1 LQDDGRESI
10 CDANP
15 PRLELGGAGLVST
28 AHDYLRCCRMMLNG
42 GTLDGVQILSQRQS
56 RGSA

>member
-10 CDANP
+10 YDINP

-28 AHDYLRCCRMMLNG
+28 AHSYLRFCRMMLNG
-42 GTLDGVQILSQRQS
+42 GTLDGVQILGPKTVARFS
-56 RGSA
+56 